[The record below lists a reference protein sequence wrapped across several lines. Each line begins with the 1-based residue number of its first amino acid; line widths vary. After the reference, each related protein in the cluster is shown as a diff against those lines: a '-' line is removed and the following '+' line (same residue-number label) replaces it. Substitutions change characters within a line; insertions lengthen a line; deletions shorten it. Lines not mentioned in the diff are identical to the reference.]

1 MFLLNIKLMN
11 ECKIIEYVY
20 NYWINIEILNKT
32 SWIKLMLTL
41 NTNIK
46 FELKKVLMNQNK
58 QELNF
63 AKYQQPHATQQLS
76 SASI

>member
-1 MFLLNIKLMN
+1 
-11 ECKIIEYVY
+11 
-20 NYWINIEILNKT
+20 
-32 SWIKLMLTL
+32 MLSL

-63 AKYQQPHATQQLS
+63 AKYQQPYATQQLS